1 MGIEIEFT
9 DRVTDF
15 ASLPGYVNVLFEKHA
30 ANYMISIGNENFS
43 QLVADLA
50 DAWKSKTATK
60 ITVQAVEII
69 SIDSL

>member
-1 MGIEIEFT
+1 MGIEIEFI

-15 ASLPGYVNVLFEKHA
+15 ASLSGYVNVLFEKHA

-43 QLVADLA
+43 RLVADLA
-50 DAWKSKTATK
+50 DAWKSKRATK

-69 SIDSL
+69 SIDLL